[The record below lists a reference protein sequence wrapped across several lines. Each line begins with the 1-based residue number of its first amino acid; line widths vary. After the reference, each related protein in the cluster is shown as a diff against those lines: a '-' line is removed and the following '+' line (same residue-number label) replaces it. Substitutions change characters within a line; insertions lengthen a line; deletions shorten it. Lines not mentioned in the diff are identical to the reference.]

1 MNMAKQL
8 INEIGNKSRE
18 FYEFVLPPID
28 MHIDDNNLIVIVDMP
43 GFDKKNIKLSIHKN
57 ILAISAIKKNDKDN
71 QSINII
77 WKQRPTKIEKKIL
90 LPINIKDDKITKSA
104 KYLDGILTISFPRI
118 NQGKNIEIE

>member
-28 MHIDDNNLIVIVDMP
+28 MHMDDNNLIVIVDMP
-43 GFDKKNIKLSIHKN
+43 GFDKKNIKLSIHNN
-57 ILAISAIKKNDKDN
+57 ILAISAIKKNDKGN

-77 WKQRPTKIEKKIL
+77 WKQRPAKIEKKIL
-90 LPINIKDDKITKSA
+90 LPVNIKDDKITKSA
-104 KYLDGILTISFPRI
+104 KYLGGILTISLPRI